1 MNGDFPYFQLQTVT
15 PAISRPG
22 WSLKQIADATV
33 EPVLIGD
40 FKNHL
45 RVNSGLVG
53 GTVALAAAPNGVAR
67 ANGVVTVKPA
77 AGQPLPGLG
86 QTVAL
91 AGVTDA
97 TFNGSGTNGS
107 GFIVQSLDTVN
118 GTFAILQT
126 GANATSGA
134 GTYQV
139 MQADDE
145 DQILG
150 YMIAARR
157 RLEQEMGRALVSQ
170 TWRLSLDRFPHWRQ
184 RAFPVGF
191 MPILLPRPA
200 VIAVTSFKY
209 LDPTDPTGAAL
220 ITLALNVDFIVD
232 GNSEPAR
239 LQPATNKAWPSAL
252 RQQNAVVIDYTAGY
266 GIDGATVPNDI
277 KLAIK
282 MLGAHW
288 YENRETVVA
297 EPRVIPQEMT
307 QASLW
312 LIEPYRVDRFWE

>member
-1 MNGDFPYFQLQTVT
+1 MRTVT

-22 WSLKQIADATV
+22 WSLKLIADTTV

-45 RVNSGLVG
+45 RASSAPVG
-53 GTVALAAAPNGVAR
+53 GAISLAAAPSGVVR
-67 ANGVVTVKPA
+67 ANGIVTVEPA

-86 QTVAL
+86 QTISL
-91 AGVTDA
+91 AAITDNS
-97 TFNGSGTNGS
+97 FNGDNDSKGYVVLSLITTGTPAFTIAQPGP
-107 GFIVQSLDTVN
+107 
-118 GTFAILQT
+118 
-126 GANATSGA
+126 NATSGG

-139 MQADDE
+139 MLADDE
-145 DQILG
+145 DQIGGFL
-150 YMIAARR
+150 IAARR

-170 TWRLSLDRFPHWRQ
+170 TWRLSLDSFPHFQ
-184 RAFPVGF
+184 QHAYPVGYL
-191 MPILLPRPA
+191 PILLPRPA
-200 VIAVTSFKY
+200 IIGVTAFKY
-209 LDPTDPTGAAL
+209 LDPTDPTGVAQIAL
-220 ITLALNVDFIVD
+220 TLNTDFIVD

-239 LQPATNKAWPSAL
+239 IQPATNKAWPSTL
-252 RQQNAVVIDYTAGY
+252 RQQNAINIDYAAGY
-266 GIDGATVPNDI
+266 GVDGTSVPNDI

-282 MLGAHW
+282 MLAAHW

-312 LIEPYRVDRFWE
+312 LVEPYRVDRFWE